1 MLDFKPISAEQYNL
15 ISPILKKEG
24 YNSCETSFP
33 SLFVWS
39 EYFNTKMCV
48 DGETVFT
55 RTELGG
61 ETVYLFPVGGD
72 IKTAFEKLSEHTGGD
87 FTLRCVTGRMR
98 KEMEKA
104 FPGGFSYV
112 EERDTFDY
120 IYDRDSLATLA
131 GNKLHQ
137 KRNHVNRFMKRYDG
151 RFRYET
157 MTVDKIPQVI
167 EYQKEWLRA
176 SEQREDY
183 ETLKS
188 ESAAISRLLE
198 NFIKLELLGGLV
210 FIDDAVKAYCIGT
223 KISDNTIDVMV
234 EKGDYNFD
242 GIYQYINREFVRN
255 ECESAL
261 YINREDD
268 AGVEGLRKAK
278 MSYNPA
284 MLLKKYAAVK
294 IR

>member
-1 MLDFKPISAEQYNL
+1 MLDFKRIRAEDYNL
-15 ISPILKKEG
+15 ISPILKRAG

-48 DGETVFT
+48 EEGTVFT
-55 RTELGG
+55 QTELNG

-72 IKTAFEKLSEHTGGD
+72 IKTAFGKLSEYTGGR
-87 FTLRCVTGRMR
+87 FSLRCVTDRMR
-98 KEMEKA
+98 KEMETA
-104 FPGGFSYV
+104 FPNEFSYT

-120 IYDRDSLATLA
+120 IYDRDSLATLS

-137 KRNHVNRFMKRYDG
+137 KRNHVNKFAKRFDG

-157 MTVDKIPQVI
+157 MTEDKIPQVLA
-167 EYQKEWLRA
+167 YQKEWLRA
-176 SEQREDY
+176 SELREDY
-183 ETLKS
+183 KALES
-188 ESAAISRLLE
+188 ESKAITRLLE
-198 NFIKLELLGGLV
+198 NFSRLELLGGIV

-223 KISDNTIDVMV
+223 RISNDTVDVMV

-255 ECESAL
+255 ECEDAL

-278 MSYNPA
+278 MSYNPIE
-284 MLLKKYAAVK
+284 LLKKYAAVK